1 MSLMRHCVLAGKHQ
15 LARSVPLTPVFDSRP
30 GLLAKHA
37 WRPAT
42 AALFIQVSPHR
53 LQRVRFYIHFAQRT
67 AGLKYLCDSDR
78 KLSDG
83 PCSRAP
89 ALQVVFRVMS
99 QNSVWVSSFMCLTHS
114 TAHGRHVANTGASCW
129 TIASSHLMAI
139 VPIGLKVEYSVH
151 YKGSHPCAHT
161 HNGWFKQAL
170 PHSGLGTTNL
180 SQNSEIMQRS
190 REIKVEP
197 RRFIN
202 SRCRAKTSCCPRTCP
217 KKWLRDTK

>member
-1 MSLMRHCVLAGKHQ
+1 M
-15 LARSVPLTPVFDSRP
+15 PLTPVFDSRP

-42 AALFIQVSPHR
+42 AALFIQVSSHR

-89 ALQVVFRVMS
+89 ALQVVFLVMS
-99 QNSVWVSSFMCLTHS
+99 QNSVWVSSFICLTHS
-114 TAHGRHVANTGASCW
+114 TAHGRHVANTSASYW

-139 VPIGLKVEYSVH
+139 VSIELKVEYNVH
-151 YKGSHPCAHT
+151 YEGSHPCAHT
-161 HNGWFKQAL
+161 FTQWVVKQAL
-170 PHSGLGTTNL
+170 PHSGLGTTTL

-190 REIKVEP
+190 RKIKVEP

-202 SRCRAKTSCCPRTCP
+202 SRCRVKTSCCPRTCP
-217 KKWLRDTK
+217 KKLLRDTK